1 MHTSGLVWNHAFLL
15 KGDRLR
21 EGDTKKENIFVYWI
35 V

>member
-21 EGDTKKENIFVYWI
+21 KEIPKGKTFLFTG
-35 V
+35 